1 MFFRRKF
8 KALKRQVEENEELL
22 FELKE
27 EVKRL
32 REERKEQPKEPKPAE
47 VTPRQIINE
56 WFYTEEELKSHAQR
70 E

>member
-8 KALKRQVEENEELL
+8 KALKRQVEENENLL

-32 REERKEQPKEPKPAE
+32 REERKEQPKPAE